1 MQQPK
6 QMVPPGG
13 PGAPPTGYV
22 RDLVEALEKRV
33 AVLEQLA
40 GVKAPAVTT
49 KK

>member
-1 MQQPK
+1 MQKPN
-6 QMVPPGG
+6 QMVPPGV
-13 PGAPPTGYV
+13 PGGQPVGYV